1 MAAIFNF
8 VILRV
13 IPYFDS
19 MDPVQIRFSMLQT
32 SYMQIFMLSS
42 GSAHLFDISTQLLDT
57 CVMTIF
63 VIISCIQDAELYPMS
78 LVTMQYRQLYAVYAC
93 RHILSMGSNIII

>member
-1 MAAIFNF
+1 MAAILNF

-19 MDPVQIRFSMLQT
+19 MDPVLIRFSMLQT

-42 GSAHLFDISTQLLDT
+42 GSAHLFDISTQLDG
-57 CVMTIF
+57 
-63 VIISCIQDAELYPMS
+63 
-78 LVTMQYRQLYAVYAC
+78 LVNGKYT
-93 RHILSMGSNIII
+93 SMYVSVERK